1 MAAAQRHPSFV
12 TPFAERAEAAVHPLT
27 AYLYRLMVAKSSNLC
42 LSADVS
48 TARELLLLAD
58 RVGPSIVVLKT
69 HYDLVAGWDYN
80 PQTGTGA
87 QLAALARKHGFLLFE
102 DRKFADI
109 GKTLQQQYTAGTAR
123 IIDWA
128 HIVTVNMDAGLPA
141 VAALADAAARW
152 RERVHYEVKTSVT
165 VGTPVH
171 ESFDDSGSGT
181 ASGVATPS
189 AQHTSEFPSHYSSTS
204 GAAPSSSSTSFP
216 SNLFSSVSR
225 SDADA
230 ATGLPAPSRDA
241 DGRKGSIVSVTTVTQ
256 SFEPV
261 DSPRLPRDGADGGVN
276 GVLGGANHNDGTNSV
291 EGASGSYSGRSGA
304 AAGSSSLGA
313 GRGGS
318 YIQDGAGAVYQ
329 GIEEAPLDRG
339 ILLLAQMST
348 KGNLMTPAYTQ
359 ACVDAARAHKTFV
372 VGFIAQET
380 LNTAP
385 DDAFVHLTPGCKLPP
400 PGEEFDETAGANG
413 QVLPGDGMG
422 QQYNTPARLIGV
434 CGADIIIVGRGIITA
449 VDPPSEAERYRRK
462 AWKAYLARVQQ

>member
-1 MAAAQRHPSFV
+1 MAAAPHPSFV
-12 TPFAERAEAAVHPLT
+12 TPFAERAETAVHPLT
-27 AYLYRLMVAKSSNLC
+27 AYLYRLMIAKSSNLC

-48 TARELLLLAD
+48 TARDLLLLAD

-69 HYDLVAGWDYN
+69 HYDLVTGWDYN
-80 PQTGTGA
+80 PHTGTGA
-87 QLAALARKHGFLLFE
+87 QLSALARKHGFLLFE

-109 GKTLQQQYTAGTAR
+109 GKTVQQQYTAGTAR

-128 HIVTVNMDAGLPA
+128 HLVTVNMDAGAPA
-141 VAALADAAARW
+141 VTALADAAAHW

-171 ESFDDSGSGT
+171 DSFDDSGSGT
-181 ASGVATPS
+181 PSGGNTPNV
-189 AQHTSEFPSHYSSTS
+189 QQFEFPPPSSTFPSIARQAVAFTDTTDIHNSSTS
-204 GAAPSSSSTSFP
+204 
-216 SNLFSSVSR
+216 
-225 SDADA
+225 
-230 ATGLPAPSRDA
+230 TGLPAPTPRDS

-261 DSPRLPRDGADGGVN
+261 DSPRLPRNNSSGSADGLTSG
-276 GVLGGANHNDGTNSV
+276 NDDT
-291 EGASGSYSGRSGA
+291 GSNAIISQEVYS
-304 AAGSSSLGA
+304 
-313 GRGGS
+313 
-318 YIQDGAGAVYQ
+318 

-372 VGFIAQET
+372 VGFIAQQT
-380 LNTAP
+380 LNTEP
-385 DDAFVHLTPGCKLPP
+385 DDSFVHLTPGCKLPP
-400 PGEEFDETAGANG
+400 PGDEIEETAAG
-413 QVLPGDGMG
+413 QIAGDGMG

-434 CGADIIIVGRGIITA
+434 CGADIVIVGRGIITA

-462 AWKAYLARVQQ
+462 AWKAYLSRVQQ

>member
-1 MAAAQRHPSFV
+1 M
-12 TPFAERAEAAVHPLT
+12 HPLT
-27 AYLYRLMVAKSSNLC
+27 AYLFRLMVAKSSNLC

-69 HYDLVAGWDYN
+69 HYDLVTGWDYN

-109 GKTLQQQYTAGTAR
+109 GKTVQQQYTAGTAR

-128 HIVTVNMDAGLPA
+128 HLVTVNMDAGQPA
-141 VAALADAAARW
+141 VTALADAAARW

-171 ESFDDSGSGT
+171 ESFEESGSGT
-181 ASGVATPS
+181 PSGVVTPS
-189 AQHTSEFPSHYSSTS
+189 AQHNSEFPPFAATSGTTATTGPATFSSNPFSSAPRSSAADMESST
-204 GAAPSSSSTSFP
+204 GF
-216 SNLFSSVSR
+216 
-225 SDADA
+225 
-230 ATGLPAPSRDA
+230 PAPARDP

-261 DSPRLPRDGADGGVN
+261 DSPRHTGGDAGAVN
-276 GVLGGANHNDGTNSV
+276 GDGSYDGTNGDESSV
-291 EGASGSYSGRSGA
+291 ADNGGGNGSGNGNSYQQGN
-304 AAGSSSLGA
+304 GSST
-313 GRGGS
+313 
-318 YIQDGAGAVYQ
+318 VYQ

-339 ILLLAQMST
+339 ILLLAQMSS

-359 ACVDAARAHKTFV
+359 ACVEAARAHKSFV
-372 VGFIAQET
+372 VGFIAQES
-380 LNTAP
+380 LNTLP

-400 PGEEFDETAGANG
+400 PGEDVDGSATGA
-413 QVLPGDGMG
+413 LPGDGMG
-422 QQYNTPARLIGV
+422 QQYNTPARLIGI
-434 CGADIIIVGRGIITA
+434 CGADIVIVGRGIITA

-462 AWKAYLARVQQ
+462 AWKAYLTRVQQ

>member
-1 MAAAQRHPSFV
+1 MAAAPHPSFV

-27 AYLYRLMVAKSSNLC
+27 AYLYRLMIAKSSNLC

-69 HYDLVAGWDYN
+69 HYDLVTGWDYN

-87 QLAALARKHGFLLFE
+87 QLSALARKHGFLLFE

-109 GKTLQQQYTAGTAR
+109 GKTVQQQYTAGTAR

-128 HIVTVNMDAGLPA
+128 HLVTVNMDAGAPA
-141 VAALADAAARW
+141 VTALADAAAHW

-171 ESFDDSGSGT
+171 DSFDDSGSGT
-181 ASGVATPS
+181 PSGVNTPNV
-189 AQHTSEFPSHYSSTS
+189 QQSEFPP
-204 GAAPSSSSTSFP
+204 PSSA
-216 SNLFSSVSR
+216 FSSSNSNYSNTPTARQAVAFTDSIEG
-225 SDADA
+225 SSFNTD
-230 ATGLPAPSRDA
+230 TGLPTPAPRDS

-261 DSPRLPRDGADGGVN
+261 DSPRLPRDNSTGSADGLTSGPN
-276 GVLGGANHNDGTNSV
+276 GTSSN
-291 EGASGSYSGRSGA
+291 EGGRSGSGK
-304 AAGSSSLGA
+304 GSNAMVSQEVFS
-313 GRGGS
+313 
-318 YIQDGAGAVYQ
+318 

-372 VGFIAQET
+372 VGFIAQQT
-380 LNTAP
+380 LNTEP

-400 PGEEFDETAGANG
+400 PGEDIEETAAG
-413 QVLPGDGMG
+413 QIAGDGMG
-422 QQYNTPARLIGV
+422 QQYNTPARLIGI
-434 CGADIIIVGRGIITA
+434 CGADIVIVGRGIITA

>member
-12 TPFAERAEAAVHPLT
+12 TPFAKRAEAAVHPLT
-27 AYLYRLMVAKSSNLC
+27 AYLYRLMIAKQSNLC

-69 HYDLVAGWDYN
+69 HYDLVTGWDYN

-109 GKTLQQQYTAGTAR
+109 GKTVQQQYTAGTAR

-128 HIVTVNMDAGLPA
+128 HLVTVNMDAGAPA
-141 VAALADAAARW
+141 VTALADAAARW

-181 ASGVATPS
+181 PSGVATPS
-189 AQHTSEFPSHYSSTS
+189 AQHTSEFPPHFSAASDPAFSSN
-204 GAAPSSSSTSFP
+204 PFSSSAP
-216 SNLFSSVSR
+216 RSS
-225 SDADA
+225 ADIENI
-230 ATGLPAPSRDA
+230 TGLPAPSRDA

-261 DSPRLPRDGADGGVN
+261 DSPRHGGDS
-276 GVLGGANHNDGTNSV
+276 HDGTNGVGGDESSGANAGSGRTGGGGAGSGYKG
-291 EGASGSYSGRSGA
+291 GAST
-304 AAGSSSLGA
+304 
-313 GRGGS
+313 
-318 YIQDGAGAVYQ
+318 VYQ

-348 KGNLMTPAYTQ
+348 KGNLMTPGYTQ
-359 ACVDAARAHKTFV
+359 ACVEAARAHKSFV

-380 LNTAP
+380 LNTLP

-400 PGEEFDETAGANG
+400 PGEDFEESAAG
-413 QVLPGDGMG
+413 VLPGDGMG

-434 CGADIIIVGRGIITA
+434 CGADIVIVGRGIITA

>member
-1 MAAAQRHPSFV
+1 MSTAPHPSFV

-27 AYLYRLMVAKSSNLC
+27 AYLYRLMIAKSSNLC

-69 HYDLVAGWDYN
+69 HYDLVTGWDYN

-87 QLAALARKHGFLLFE
+87 QLSALARKHGFLLFE

-109 GKTLQQQYTAGTAR
+109 GKTVQQQYTAGTAR

-128 HIVTVNMDAGLPA
+128 HLVTVNMDAGAPA
-141 VAALADAAARW
+141 VTALADAAAHW

-181 ASGVATPS
+181 PSGVNTPNVH
-189 AQHTSEFPSHYSSTS
+189 QSEFPPPSSAFSSSNSNYNNTSTSRQAVAFGENTDSSNFSST
-204 GAAPSSSSTSFP
+204 G
-216 SNLFSSVSR
+216 
-225 SDADA
+225 
-230 ATGLPAPSRDA
+230 TGLPTPATRDS

-261 DSPRLPRDGADGGVN
+261 DSPRLPRDNSTGSGDGLSN
-276 GVLGGANHNDGTNSV
+276 GANGTNGTSGN
-291 EGASGSYSGRSGA
+291 EGGRSSGSYNNALVS
-304 AAGSSSLGA
+304 
-313 GRGGS
+313 
-318 YIQDGAGAVYQ
+318 QEVYA

-359 ACVDAARAHKTFV
+359 ACVDAARAHKSFV
-372 VGFIAQET
+372 VGFIAQHT
-380 LNTAP
+380 LNTLP

-400 PGEEFDETAGANG
+400 PGEEIDETATG
-413 QVLPGDGMG
+413 QIAGDGMG
-422 QQYNTPARLIGV
+422 QQYNTPARLIGI
-434 CGADIIIVGRGIITA
+434 CGADIVIVGRGIITA